1 MNAAAGGTARKLAV
15 GKVIKLLKLQKSKG
29 EIVPEPHVWESVEH
43 VISMIK
49 AIKQLLI
56 ELSPE
61 DKDNFT

>member
-1 MNAAAGGTARKLAV
+1 MNAASGTARKLAV
-15 GKVIKLLKLQKSKG
+15 GKVIKPLKLQKSKG
-29 EIVPEPHVWESVEH
+29 EIFPEPHVWESVEN

-49 AIKQLLI
+49 AIKELLI